1 VFFSTLGDI
10 WRFEGYL
17 SSNLHAKGYA
27 YRFEGRSQPITEKNA
42 ILNEI
47 RCYSATVGD
56 ILTFWGLHLLNFRRQ
71 TLYIPLSESKPV
83 HNREKRNFDRN
94 SSIFLNSWR
103 YFDVLGLFLPNIT
116 RQTLCIPLSASK
128 PAHNREKHIY
138 IRNFLFIPQPLEI
151 FWRFRT
157 TFAQLYTPK
166 TVHTA
171 FRVETCP

>member
-71 TLYIPLSESKPV
+71 TLCIPLSASKPV

-94 SSIFLNSWR
+94 SLLFLNPWR
-103 YFDVLGLFLPNIT
+103 YFDVLGLLLFNFPF
-116 RQTLCIPLSASK
+116 QTLCMPHSALK
-128 PAHNREKHIY
+128 PVHNREK
-138 IRNFLFIPQPLEI
+138 RNFDRNLLLLLNRSWYFDVL
-151 FWRFRT
+151 RA
-157 TFAQLYTPK
+157 TFAQLFTPNA
-166 TVHTA
+166 VHTA
-171 FRVETCP
+171 FSFENFP